1 MAQSILKSLLGK
13 RSEVTAWLHVWLEA
27 THAEVAVE
35 DTRNV
40 ILFGTMPA
48 GDTQSFPV
56 LWENETEGFVH
67 GKDHHASLLAG
78 LLTLMVQKE
87 AEKKRLG
94 NEVLNVYQEL
104 NVIYNFSEKLTE
116 TIDTDTIARLALE
129 QAMHS
134 IPSGSGMIVLWD
146 EQSRHLSIASIL
158 GDPLFD
164 EENLMLNSSILLRI
178 GLSGQSEIVSDVS
191 VLKEKGIVT
200 DGVQSL
206 IYAGMK
212 VKQRMVGAIILAAT
226 IPDQYTAAHLKLLVT
241 LALQSA
247 TAIESATLYEKNINE
262 VREREEAI
270 LRIHEITKKFVPSEF
285 ILSLGKK
292 AITDVRLGDLVEKNV
307 TVLFTDIRDFTTLS
321 ENMTPKENFRFVSSF
336 NERLG
341 PIIRSHH
348 GFINQYLGDSIMAI
362 FPGNPADA
370 LNAAIEMQ
378 QAIHQLNVERLH
390 MSLPAIKAGIG
401 MHTGPLIMGITGDE
415 HRLDAATISDTVN
428 TAARIEGLTKYY
440 KSPLLLS
447 SHTLNHIPEPHHYH
461 FRRLGKVL
469 LKGKNNHL
477 DIVECLNGDN
487 ETTRK
492 TKALTIHKFNEAVH
506 FFQQQQFANAIELFR
521 QILAIDPD
529 DYTAIIFMEKA
540 TQYLY
545 HGAPENWS
553 GAVEMQIK

>member
-13 RSEVTAWLHVWLEA
+13 RSEVTAWLHAWAEA

-40 ILFGTMPA
+40 ILFGTIPA
-48 GDTQSFPV
+48 GDIQSFPV

-134 IPSGSGMIVLWD
+134 IPSGSGIIVLWD

-164 EENLMLNSSILLRI
+164 EENLILNSSILLRI

-200 DGVQSL
+200 DSVQSL

-226 IPDQYTAAHLKLLVT
+226 MPDQYTAAHLKLLVT

-247 TAIESATLYEKNINE
+247 TAIESATLYEKNIKE

-285 ILSLGKK
+285 ILSLGKE

-378 QAIHQLNVERLH
+378 QAIHQLNVERQY
-390 MSLPAIKAGIG
+390 MGLPAIKAGIG

-487 ETTRK
+487 ESTREN
-492 TKALTIHKFNEAVH
+492 KALTIHKFNEAVH
-506 FFQQQQFANAIELFR
+506 FFQQQQFAGAIELFR

>member
-13 RSEVTAWLHVWLEA
+13 RSELTAWLHLWA
-27 THAEVAVE
+27 TASRAEVAVE
-35 DTRNV
+35 DNRNV
-40 ILFGTMPA
+40 ILFGTMP
-48 GDTQSFPV
+48 DDDVQSFP
-56 LWENETEGFVH
+56 LLLENETEGFVY

-78 LLTLMVQKE
+78 LLTVMMQKE

-134 IPSGSGMIVLWD
+134 IPSHSGVIVLWN
-146 EQSRHLSIASIL
+146 EESNHLSIASLL
-158 GDPLFD
+158 GEPLFN
-164 EENLMLNSSILLRI
+164 EENLILNSNILLGI
-178 GLSGQSEIVSDVS
+178 GLSGQSEILSDIS
-191 VLKEKGIVT
+191 VLKKNHIVSEN
-200 DGVQSL
+200 VLSL

-212 VKQRMVGAIILAAT
+212 VKQRMVGAIILASTLAE
-226 IPDQYTAAHLKLLVT
+226 QYTAAHLKLLVT

-247 TAIESATLYEKNINE
+247 TAIESSTLYEKNIRE

-285 ILSLGKK
+285 ILSLGKED
-292 AITDVRLGDLVEKNV
+292 ITDVRLGDLVEKNV

-341 PIIRSHH
+341 PIIRNHN

-362 FPGNPADA
+362 FPENPADA

-378 QAIHQLNVERLH
+378 QAILDLNMERLP
-390 MSLPAIKAGIG
+390 MGLAAINAGIG

-447 SHTLNHIPEPHHYH
+447 SHTLNQIPEHHNYH

-469 LKGKNNHL
+469 LKGKNNQI
-477 DIVECLNGDN
+477 DIVECLNGEN
-487 ETTRK
+487 ETIRES
-492 TKALTIHKFNEAVH
+492 KALTIHKFNDAVY
-506 FFQQQQFANAIELFR
+506 FFQQQQFTSAIELFR

-529 DYTAIIFMEKA
+529 DFTSAIFMEKA
-540 TQYLY
+540 AQYLY
-545 HGAPENWS
+545 HGPPENWS
-553 GAVEMQIK
+553 GAVEIQIK